1 MKVFY
6 LGCIVLLSFITPLYV
21 FGFQKVT
28 ANDTTEVIKLNKAAF
43 LVRKSTP
50 QQTIDLATRALKIAK
65 NIPIP
70 YNNGIAESYRIIGVG
85 YSYQFKQ
92 GEAFENYLNAL
103 QMYKFQKNPLGEA
116 RVSNNIG
123 NLYRDTEFQT
133 ALEYFTTALGIANR
147 LKDKSLIASINLN
160 MANVY
165 VRQKDYEKAIRKFAL
180 SKTMFRELKDSAN
193 LVSCDQN
200 AGFAY
205 YCLRNFDM
213 AEKLLLEA
221 YAGARQLPDLNSSIA
236 MIDLNLADVYIAKNE
251 FKKAQQRI
259 DEGLEEDHSPKL
271 QSDFQYT
278 RYQLESKQKHYEKAL
293 TILKERYRLDSIET
307 NTNNSVQIE
316 LLKKRQIQERTLNDQ
331 KKVIDRNQTNT
342 FLLWGVMMITFLLII
357 LVGSLV
363 VNVKRKAETNKKL
376 NELNAEVSRQKD
388 NLNRINHHLEEIIDE
403 RTKDLQI
410 KNKKLSE
417 YSSYLSHQIRGPIAT
432 LKGLM
437 NLEKEGLVD
446 EKECINMMNK
456 CVSEIDD
463 KIMDMSDM
471 LHDPDRAGF

>member
-6 LGCIVLLSFITPLYV
+6 LCCFLLSVLLTPLYV
-21 FGFQKVT
+21 FGFQNVT
-28 ANDTTEVIKLNKAAF
+28 AADSNEVIKYNKEAF
-43 LVRKSTP
+43 SVRKAVP
-50 QQTIDLATRALKIAK
+50 LRTISLATKALEIAK
-65 NIPIP
+65 AIH
-70 YNNGIAESYRIIGVG
+70 YGNGIAESYRVIGIG
-85 YSYQFKQ
+85 YSYKFDQVH
-92 GEAFENYLNAL
+92 AFENYLNAL
-103 QMYKFQKNPLGEA
+103 QSYKNEGNRLGQA
-116 RVSNNIG
+116 RVNNNIG
-123 NLYRDTEFQT
+123 NLYRDSEFSM
-133 ALEYFTTALGIANR
+133 ALEYFETALKIADK
-147 LKDKSLIASINLN
+147 LGDKSLIASINLN

-165 VRQKDYEKAIRKFAL
+165 VRQKQFATAITKFAICKKIFL
-180 SKTMFRELKDSAN
+180 DLKDSSN
-193 LVSCDQN
+193 IISCDQN
-200 AGFAY
+200 AGVAY
-205 YCLRNFDM
+205 FGLNDFDT
-213 AEKLLLEA
+213 AEKFLLA
-221 YAGARQLPDLNSSIA
+221 AHAGAKQLPDLNAAVAS
-236 MIDLNLADVYIAKNE
+236 IDLTLADVYIAKKE
-251 FKKAQQRI
+251 FAKAQQAI
-259 DEGLEEDHSPKL
+259 DEGVEQDRSAKI
-271 QSDFQYT
+271 QADFQYT
-278 RYQLESKQKHYEKAL
+278 QYQLEYKQKHYEKAL
-293 TILKERYRLDSIET
+293 TILQEIYRLDRADAEAKT
-307 NTNNSVQIE
+307 ADQIT
-316 LLKKRQIQERTLNDQ
+316 LFKIQKEQDKTVRDQ
-331 KKVIDRNQTNT
+331 QRIIDRNQNSRN
-342 FLLWGVMMITFLLII
+342 LSWGAMTMTFLLII

-376 NELNAEVSRQKD
+376 NELNSEVSRQKD